1 MTILGIILLVLFCII
16 SLLLIFLVAVQDENS
31 VGLGGIFG
39 GSSESAFGSNTS
51 SFLSKTTAILAIIF
65 MVLSLVVAIV
75 NKSTDSEIEAA
86 IAAEAEAE
94 AADWTT
100 EAAAADTEADSWV
113 DEAAAGSAE
122 GAADTAIAE

>member
-39 GSSESAFGSNTS
+39 GGSESAFGSGTS
-51 SFLSKTTAILAIIF
+51 SFITKATVTLAIVF

-75 NKSTDSEIEAA
+75 NKTSDSVPEATAAAVSAESSAASGSWVDQAAST
-86 IAAEAEAE
+86 AEAE
-94 AADWTT
+94 T
-100 EAAAADTEADSWV
+100 DTV
-113 DEAAAGSAE
+113 SAQ
-122 GAADTAIAE
+122 

>member
-100 EAAAADTEADSWV
+100 EAAAADTAADSWV
-113 DEAAAGSAE
+113 DEAAAGSVE